1 MDGGVHRGSYRFVD
15 GDPHAVGLLLG
26 CATADYPGG
35 AGWYP
40 TCPGGII
47 RTAIHRLRR
56 RSWSVLDVDASLPA
70 ARDVPPNRSVHLR
83 QTFPGGHPHR
93 DHRAVYDRRPMADTF
108 QHPTKTQTILAAIA
122 AVQASVNTCLSRLAS
137 LTTAVNSLNAKVNI
151 IMSEQ
156 SQLDAEAQQIEAAE
170 ASTAASE
177 ADTAAQ
183 LQIIATEVAA
193 LQAANPELDLTA
205 INNALAAAQANTTTA
220 ASVDTSA
227 QADAT
232 AAAPT
237 TPVTGS

>member
-1 MDGGVHRGSYRFVD
+1 MDGGVHCGSYRFVD

-93 DHRAVYDRRPMADTF
+93 DHRAVYDRRPMAVF
-108 QHPTKTQTILAAIA
+108 EHESKTQTILAAIA
-122 AVQASVNTCLSRLAS
+122 AVQASVNLCATRLSTCLADL
-137 LTTAVNSLNAKVNI
+137 NNLNAKVNI
-151 IMSEQ
+151 LMSEQ
-156 SQLDAEAQQIEAAE
+156 SEVD
-170 ASTAASE
+170 
-177 ADTAAQ
+177 ADTATLVSDVGS
-183 LQIIATEVAA
+183 LQTAIGTISTNVAA
-193 LQAANPELDLTA
+193 LQAAIAAGEDPQPS
-205 INNALAAAQANTTTA
+205 LAALEAAI
-220 ASVDTSA
+220 ASVGGQVTSA
-227 QADAT
+227 QDEAT
-232 AAAPT
+232 ASAPT